1 MHSSVAMTTTADNAG
16 PLTDTNKVLVRRFV
30 QEILAEG
37 RVGSIE
43 ELVAPTFTSS
53 TFGIADDGPA
63 RLREATERVH
73 ASLADVE
80 FVIDDLVA
88 EADRV
93 AVRLTASATPIG
105 EFMGV
110 KDAAGRR
117 YSINEAHFFRVADD
131 RVVEHWH
138 LHDAQGLMKQLEP
151 AP

>member
-1 MHSSVAMTTTADNAG
+1 MTTTADRSI
-16 PLTDTNKVLVRRFV
+16 PLTDANKALVLRFV
-30 QEILAEG
+30 QEIFAEG
-37 RVGSIE
+37 RIGSIE
-43 ELVAPTFTSS
+43 ELVAPAFTSS

-63 RLREATERVH
+63 RLRAATERVH
-73 ASLADVE
+73 ASLEDVE

-110 KDAAGRR
+110 KDAAGRH
-117 YSINEAHFFRVADD
+117 YSIREAHFFRIADG